1 MGLGHTTC
9 HMRHEACG
17 ISKCVD
23 WHAKLILLRLN
34 ALAFPIAVACVRKT
48 HWKMILLF
56 LVQHFPLQLQLLLI
70 LFLLPLLVLLPVAVA
85 GIDASCDSCAIINYM
100 PHFRSSQS
108 AQLKLLHLP
117 RQAHHIRSSLA
128 DDVATCNVLTVLASR
143 SADFTCYVAG
153 LLPKELPKFC

>member
-1 MGLGHTTC
+1 
-9 HMRHEACG
+9 MRHEACG
-17 ISKCVD
+17 ISKCVVD

-70 LFLLPLLVLLPVAVA
+70 LLLLLLVLLPVAVA

-108 AQLKLLHLP
+108 AAKVV
-117 RQAHHIRSSLA
+117 ALA
-128 DDVATCNVLTVLASR
+128 PPSASH
-143 SADFTCYVAG
+143 SVILG
-153 LLPKELPKFC
+153 